1 MKKVSV
7 SLSIMESSEGSTIEP
22 VVFSF
27 EAERDTNYG
36 AMHSAVGAALHGA
49 HRFNFGQYTTPIVT
63 VGGVEL
69 TPAETKKLRGK
80 DFFQFRLDLP
90 VIRERLMPYLCAADA
105 PAMLE
110 YVRST
115 DRNGVHRNTKKVTE
129 EQFLAQA
136 KEQLRLTKD
145 VVRYARQDARE
156 SVVPPEIAARRALQA
171 QASKQK
177 RLLAAEDKKKQQVI
191 E

>member
-1 MKKVSV
+1 MKKVSI
-7 SLSIMESSEGSTIEP
+7 SLSIVESSEGSMIDP
-22 VVFSF
+22 VTLSF
-27 EAERDTNYG
+27 EGERETHYA
-36 AMHSAVGAALHGA
+36 AMHSAVGAALHAA
-49 HRFNFGQYTTPIVT
+49 HRFSFGQYKNPIVT

-69 TPAETKKLRGK
+69 TPTETKKLRGK
-80 DFFQFRLDLP
+80 DFFAFRLDLP
-90 VIRERLMPYLCAADA
+90 IIRERLMPYLSASDSS
-105 PAMLE
+105 AMLE

-115 DRNGVHRNTKKVTE
+115 DRNGVHVNTKKVTE

-136 KEQLRLTKD
+136 KEQLRLTRD

-156 SVVPPEIAARRALQA
+156 SVVTPEIAARRALQA
-171 QASKQK
+171 SVSKQK